1 MVAWYMDK
9 GGAAQQWKK
18 KKLWND
24 SGMLVIFVANK
35 TVIAISLLRLSQQ
48 WPETRWFKKNKS
60 TVFSFGK
67 LPVTRGL

>member
-1 MVAWYMDK
+1 MVTWYMDK

-35 TVIAISLLRLSQQ
+35 TVIAY
-48 WPETRWFKKNKS
+48 
-60 TVFSFGK
+60 
-67 LPVTRGL
+67 